1 VNATTMTM
9 EMVRQVADDP
19 GYKSA
24 AAALAALHNRWVVLL
39 KRREDLRLIMAHT
52 QNSHV
57 LLTSTQ
63 AAVDPR
69 DARREA
75 NALDRAIEDLGHAI
89 ETQRRAVE
97 QAASEASAMILD
109 AERPAYRAL
118 VAAVEQARQS
128 WDAAE
133 ARRMAFLRDLERR
146 GVAIGRLTG

>member
-1 VNATTMTM
+1 MTTMET
-9 EMVRQVADDP
+9 VRQVADAP
-19 GYKSA
+19 GYKNA
-24 AAALAALHNRWVVLL
+24 AAELASLHNRWVVLL
-39 KRREDLRLIMAHT
+39 ERRENLRLIMAHT

-89 ETQRRAVE
+89 EMQHRAVE
-97 QAASEASAMILD
+97 QAASAASERILD
-109 AERPAYRAL
+109 TERPAYRAL
-118 VAAVEQARQS
+118 VAAVEQARQTLA
-128 WDAAE
+128 AAE

-146 GVAIGRLTG
+146 GVVIGRLTG